1 MSWQSRLREAAYTS
15 PEGARIVFDYEDVSR
30 DIPLRNAEFTFPG
43 VDGSY
48 IQPNGHDGGRYP
60 MRCFFSGDNYDI
72 AALNFEEALLDRGVG
87 RLEHPLYGTKDV
99 VPFGSIG
106 RRDDLKTAGN
116 QAVIEVTFV
125 STVGAVYPTGQGNPR
140 SEIVGTLDLF
150 NLATS
155 SQFAESTS
163 LRTAVDKANVK
174 ATARGMLKMV
184 SAALATAAS
193 ATASVRR
200 AFDEQV
206 TAVNLGMD
214 VLIGQ
219 PVLLA
224 QQISNLIQAPS
235 RSVAGIRSRLDGYA
249 ALLTRILA
257 STAASGAA
265 DDAAFVGIK
274 QRLSNDFHTAD
285 LYAMSAVSGAVLAVV
300 ENEFTTKPEAIAA
313 AIAVNNMLDAT
324 VAWRDARYDGLSE
337 IDMGGSYQALQQAV
351 ALVTGYLVEVSF
363 TLVTERSVVL
373 DRPRTIIDL
382 AAELYGSVDDRLDF
396 LITSNALTG
405 SELLELP
412 RGRQI
417 VWYDDA
423 A

>member
-1 MSWQSRLREAAYTS
+1 MAWQDRVRPAAYTS

-30 DIPLRNAEFTFPG
+30 EIPLRNAEFSFPG
-43 VDGSY
+43 VNGSY

-60 MRCFFSGDNYDI
+60 MRCFFAGDNYDI

-99 VPFGSIG
+99 VPFGTIA
-106 RRDDLKTAGN
+106 RRDDLKTAAN

-125 STVGAVYPTGQGNPR
+125 STIGAVYPTGQGNPR

-150 NLATS
+150 NVATAD
-155 SQFAESTS
+155 QFAGSTN
-163 LRTAVDKANVK
+163 LRTAIDKSNVK
-174 ATARGMLKMV
+174 STMRSMLKGV
-184 SAALATAAS
+184 SAALSTAAS
-193 ATASVRR
+193 ATADVRR
-200 AFDEQV
+200 GFDEAV
-206 TAVNLGMD
+206 DAVNLGMD
-214 VLIGQ
+214 VIIGQ

-224 QQISNLIQAPS
+224 QQVSNLIQAPA

-257 STAASGAA
+257 TTAASGAS
-265 DDAAFVGIK
+265 DAAAIAGIK
-274 QRLSNDFHTAD
+274 QRLSNDFHTSD

-313 AIAVNNMLDAT
+313 AIAVNNLLDT
-324 VAWRDARYDGLSE
+324 VVAWRDARYDGLSE
-337 IDMGGSYQALQQAV
+337 IDMGGSYQMLQQAV

-363 TLVTERSVVL
+363 TLATERSVVL

-396 LITSNALTG
+396 LISSNALSG
-405 SELLELP
+405 AEILEIP

-417 VWYDDA
+417 VWYADA
-423 A
+423 